1 MVLTEEQRLRMES
14 NRRSALK
21 RLMHTTIPCA
31 KPDVESTANTS
42 SGGSANFSASSSF
55 QSTKLQ
61 CRNNSKTSRAS
72 KSLKCPVVRCMLKSR
87 ETFEVHADYHPGL
100 VEVFRSMPKE
110 KSTYSASTK
119 TWQFSIDMY
128 AAIAAYVEKLQ
139 PPVKF
144 EGLPSIAL
152 RVLKARIAR
161 PVSDEELESIDDT
174 IYGRLFLFQKHALR
188 FIISRNGRVLLA
200 DEMGLGKTIEALAAA
215 VYYKSDWPLLIVCP
229 SSVKCTWAEVLLIC
243 FGLVRVK
250 TVGFEEIAENVPSLD
265 SSSICIVNSSAENVF
280 GKAEYQVFILS
291 YDFMVNMEE
300 QLTEKQFKIIIM
312 DECHNIK
319 NFKTRRYQA
328 AHKLL
333 KRATRALLLS
343 GTPALSKPS
352 ELFTQISCV
361 APNIFRSFKEFGER
375 YCDPKQVRIGRR
387 TIWNYSGASNLEELQ
402 LLLKE
407 TIMLRRSKEE
417 VLSELPPKIRKTVVL
432 SKEIINTRVKSF
444 QELRHSYENASN
456 FSKKIVS
463 LNSDPFRVNT
473 CTKPCCHSI
482 GRQPRSNYPQSLNTL
497 LIWSM
502 LGRSSLFLL
511 ITKLSWTRCQA
522 CLLQR
527 YDEKHN
533 LNVSPV
539 WFIFLLFKV
548 HAVRIDGSVS
558 SEKRKI
564 YCDKFQNSD
573 DVRVALLSITAASTG
588 ITLTASRLVVFAE
601 LFWNPG
607 VLIQAEDRAHRVGQ
621 LDSVLVEYLVAKGTA
636 DDQLWVMLKRK
647 LEILKKGGLS
657 GESFTATDNTAS
669 PCASEDAATFD
680 SKNKMQKRAAGQRSL
695 NDFVFPKEIG
705 KLEFQ
710 RK

>member
-110 KSTYSASTK
+110 KSASTK

-375 YCDPKQVRIGRR
+375 YCDPKQ
-387 TIWNYSGASNLEELQ
+387 SKHMHEA
-402 LLLKE
+402 LLPFYRE
-407 TIMLRRSKEE
+407 TAEVKLPAVIEYVADLVDAGKKFIVFAHHQVIMDAL
-417 VLSELPPKIRKTVVL
+417 
-432 SKEIINTRVKSF
+432 
-444 QELRHSYENASN
+444 
-456 FSKKIVS
+456 
-463 LNSDPFRVNT
+463 
-473 CTKPCCHSI
+473 
-482 GRQPRSNYPQSLNTL
+482 
-497 LIWSM
+497 
-502 LGRSSLFLL
+502 SSLFAS
-511 ITKLSWTRCQA
+511 K
-522 CLLQR
+522 
-527 YDEKHN
+527 
-533 LNVSPV
+533 
-539 WFIFLLFKV
+539 KV

>member
-1 MVLTEEQRLRMES
+1 MQDVSYNQNIDRLRPEVNFNKPVKVRVQMTNDDDLREARVMVLTEEQRLRMES
-14 NRRSALK
+14 NRRTALQ
-21 RLMHTTIPCA
+21 RLKHATLPCA
-31 KPDVESTANTS
+31 KPDVKTVGTTS
-42 SGGSANFSASSSF
+42 SAGSTNFPPSTSF

-61 CRNNSKTSRAS
+61 CKINSKTSRPS
-72 KSLKCPVVRCMLKSR
+72 KPLKPPVVRCRLKSR
-87 ETFEVHADYHPGL
+87 ETFEVLADYHTSL
-100 VEVFRSMPKE
+100 VEMFRSMPKE
-110 KSTYSASTK
+110 KSA
-119 TWQFSIDMY
+119 Y
-128 AAIAAYVEKLQ
+128 AACVEKLQ
-139 PPVKF
+139 PPVQF
-144 EGLPSIAL
+144 EGLPPVAL
-152 RVLKARIAR
+152 RVLKGQKAR
-161 PVSDEELESIDDT
+161 PVSDEELESIDST

-215 VYYKSDWPLLIVCP
+215 VYYKSEWPLLIVCP
-229 SSVKCTWAEVLLIC
+229 SSVKCTWAE
-243 FGLVRVK
+243 
-250 TVGFEEIAENVPSLD
+250 EIAENVPSLD
-265 SSSICIVNSSAENVF
+265 PSSICVVNSSAENVL
-280 GKAEYQVFILS
+280 GNAEYQVFILS

-333 KRATRALLLS
+333 KRARRALLLS

-352 ELFTQISCV
+352 ELYTQISCV

-375 YCDPKQVRIGRR
+375 YCNPRQVRIGGR
-387 TIWNYSGASNLEELQ
+387 TIWKYSGASNLEELQ

-432 SKEIINTRVKSF
+432 SKQIIGPRLGSLQEIRRF
-444 QELRHSYENASN
+444 YEN
-456 FSKKIVS
+456 SKRMHEALLPFYRETAQVKLPAIIEYISDLVDAGKKFIVFAHHQVIMDA
-463 LNSDPFRVNT
+463 L
-473 CTKPCCHSI
+473 
-482 GRQPRSNYPQSLNTL
+482 
-497 LIWSM
+497 
-502 LGRSSLFLL
+502 SSLFAS
-511 ITKLSWTRCQA
+511 K
-522 CLLQR
+522 
-527 YDEKHN
+527 
-533 LNVSPV
+533 
-539 WFIFLLFKV
+539 KV
-548 HAVRIDGSVS
+548 HAIRIDGSVS

-657 GESFTATDNTAS
+657 GESFTATDNATS
-669 PCASEDAATFD
+669 PCTSDAANFD
-680 SKNKMQKRAAGQRSL
+680 NMHKSRIAKRDAGQRSL
-695 NDFVFPKEIG
+695 NDFLVPEEVG
-705 KLEFQ
+705 KLESK